1 MNSPTTDSQ
10 VYPSPPASLAKPTP
24 SSLLTYLGPGI
35 IIASVTIAS
44 GELVFASRSGAI
56 FGYSMLWCF
65 LYAGIFKGI
74 QVYTAARHIVLTG
87 EHPLVTWRS
96 MPGPPL
102 WFPLLIVLPAVFLML
117 VGFSALP
124 EILATFIHRLLGG
137 AISGPDVG
145 PWNHLEYW
153 INVWATV
160 VLTFCLILAWVST
173 YELVERISTVIL
185 GIMVFCIASA
195 LLVLGP
201 DIPALI
207 SGLMIPSVSD
217 YPSWVF
223 QNYAE
228 TFTGRSPWLEVTL
241 YLGAV
246 GGGSQDYVG
255 YIGFLREKGW
265 GLAGRSV
272 ASREELEKATG
283 DTSAEVER
291 ARTWIRAPL
300 LDTTISF
307 TFVILVTLMF
317 AALGALVLN
326 PNRAIPDGSEFLTV
340 QEAFL
345 TALHPQLKWL
355 YRIGA
360 FLAFIGTLYGAFE
373 VYYRVVAEGVRS
385 IFPRL
390 AASRSLRNLRTIV
403 IFYCFLGGLAL
414 VWLPREIAGNV
425 LGRLTFT
432 SVISGGA
439 AASGIWCFA
448 MLWADR
454 VRLPAPLRM
463 SWKLKLATVVAG
475 TVMVGLGVR
484 VIVSYFQSS

>member
-1 MNSPTTDSQ
+1 M
-10 VYPSPPASLAKPTP
+10 
-24 SSLLTYLGPGI
+24 
-35 IIASVTIAS
+35 
-44 GELVFASRSGAI
+44 
-56 FGYSMLWCF
+56 
-65 LYAGIFKGI
+65 
-74 QVYTAARHIVLTG
+74 
-87 EHPLVTWRS
+87 TWRS
-96 MPGPPL
+96 MPGPSL
-102 WFPLLIVLPAVFLML
+102 WFPLLIVLPAVLLML
-117 VGFSALP
+117 VAFSALP

-153 INVWATV
+153 LNVWATV
-160 VLTFCLILAWVST
+160 VLTVCLILALIST

-185 GIMVFCIASA
+185 GIMVVCIATS

-217 YPSWVF
+217 YPRWVF
-223 QNYAE
+223 QEYAE
-228 TFTGRSPWLEVTL
+228 TFTGRSPWLEVML

-255 YIGFLREKGW
+255 YIGFLREKRW

-272 ASREELEKATG
+272 ASLEELEKATK
-283 DTSAEVER
+283 DSSSQVEL
-291 ARTWIRAPL
+291 ARTWTRAPL
-300 LDTTISF
+300 LDTTVSF

-326 PNRAIPDGSEFLTV
+326 PNQAIPDGSEFLTV

-373 VYYRVVAEGVRS
+373 VYYRVVAEGVKS

-390 AASRSLRNLRTIV
+390 EASRPLRNLRTIV

-425 LGRLTFT
+425 LGPPHFHWSHQWRCCRLRHLVLCHALGRPC
-432 SVISGGA
+432 SVA
-439 AASGIWCFA
+439 AATSHELEVETGHGRGGHGHGGPWRPG
-448 MLWADR
+448 DR
-454 VRLPAPLRM
+454 FLFSVKLTEDSLNPLQECLSELRP
-463 SWKLKLATVVAG
+463 SD
-475 TVMVGLGVR
+475 
-484 VIVSYFQSS
+484 